1 MFLIQLGTLNVQS
14 TGHYYIQLRNLNGT
28 ATIRL
33 LQIEKNSS
41 LRRNNT
47 KSVTKGWRELGKVKK
62 ASSNVVAWSNYFIT
76 WNICQCTILRYII
89 LARRRAQK
97 SDFERFASLS
107 PFDCTTRLPL
117 PSPKSSRVFVCLC
130 FSDFIQKYPICE
142 EFVFD
147 ISALWT
153 QHLLSTVTG
162 NYWKTGEIHSWK
174 YSYSLKAC
182 ETDPLHSGSDQSV
195 SDCDSRLGLD

>member
-1 MFLIQLGTLNVQS
+1 MARLL
-14 TGHYYIQLRNLNGT
+14 H
-28 ATIRL
+28 IRL

-62 ASSNVVAWSNYFIT
+62 ASSNVVAWSNNFII

-130 FSDFIQKYPICE
+130 FFRFYTK
-142 EFVFD
+142 
-147 ISALWT
+147 ISYLRRVCLWY
-153 QHLLSTVTG
+153 LSTLDTTLVKHG
-162 NYWKTGEIHSWK
+162 HWQL
-174 YSYSLKAC
+174 LKDWWNPQL
-182 ETDPLHSGSDQSV
+182 EV
-195 SDCDSRLGLD
+195 

>member
-1 MFLIQLGTLNVQS
+1 MCRCSSVLNPIRDLERANDRS
-14 TGHYYIQLRNLNGT
+14 LLYPTAYSEWHGYYKAIANR
-28 ATIRL
+28 
-33 LQIEKNSS
+33 EKNSS

-62 ASSNVVAWSNYFIT
+62 ASSNVVAWSNNFII

-130 FSDFIQKYPICE
+130 FFPILYKNIL
-142 EFVFD
+142 FAK
-147 ISALWT
+147 SLALVS
-153 QHLLSTVTG
+153 Q
-162 NYWKTGEIHSWK
+162 
-174 YSYSLKAC
+174 
-182 ETDPLHSGSDQSV
+182 HSGHNT
-195 SDCDSRLGLD
+195 C